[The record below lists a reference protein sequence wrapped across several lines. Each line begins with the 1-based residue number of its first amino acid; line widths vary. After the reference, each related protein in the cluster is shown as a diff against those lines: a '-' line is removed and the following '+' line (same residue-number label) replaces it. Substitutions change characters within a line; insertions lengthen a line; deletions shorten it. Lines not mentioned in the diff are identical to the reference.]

1 MKRSEDLQDYL
12 KIYKNGLLDDTL
24 PFWINNCID
33 QKYGG
38 FTFCL
43 GRDGTVIDSDKG
55 IWTHGRF
62 VWLLATLYH
71 QVEPKPEWL
80 ELAQH
85 GIEFLEKYGF
95 DQDGRM
101 FFLVSQSGEPIRK
114 RRYIF
119 SEAFAVAAFSAYAKA
134 SGEAHYQ
141 DKAEALFKFIQKL
154 LNEPGLLPPK
164 LIEETRKVKGL
175 AVPMIMIVTAQILRE
190 NSKNQEFCNE
200 IIDASIDSIEKDFLK
215 PEFKAVLETVGHQ
228 GEFFDHFD
236 GRMLCPGH
244 AIEAA
249 WFILNESIFR
259 NHDPRLKQLGL
270 TILDWMLD
278 WGWDQEYGG
287 ILYYRDVKNLPI
299 QEYWQDMKFWWPH
312 NEAIIATLLAYQI
325 TGDEKYAKWHQMIHQ
340 WAYQYFPD
348 REYGEWYGYLHRDG
362 RISVPIKGNFW
373 KGPFHLPRMQLNAWK
388 IIEGME

>member
-12 KIYKNGLLDDTL
+12 KIYKNGLLNDTL

-154 LNEPGLLPPK
+154 LNESGLS
-164 LIEETRKVKGL
+164 LIH
-175 AVPMIMIVTAQILRE
+175 I
-190 NSKNQEFCNE
+190 
-200 IIDASIDSIEKDFLK
+200 
-215 PEFKAVLETVGHQ
+215 
-228 GEFFDHFD
+228 
-236 GRMLCPGH
+236 
-244 AIEAA
+244 
-249 WFILNESIFR
+249 
-259 NHDPRLKQLGL
+259 
-270 TILDWMLD
+270 
-278 WGWDQEYGG
+278 
-287 ILYYRDVKNLPI
+287 
-299 QEYWQDMKFWWPH
+299 
-312 NEAIIATLLAYQI
+312 
-325 TGDEKYAKWHQMIHQ
+325 
-340 WAYQYFPD
+340 
-348 REYGEWYGYLHRDG
+348 
-362 RISVPIKGNFW
+362 
-373 KGPFHLPRMQLNAWK
+373 
-388 IIEGME
+388 

>member
-33 QKYGG
+33 QQYGG

-71 QVEPKPEWL
+71 QVERKHEWL

-119 SEAFAVAAFSAYAKA
+119 SEAFAIAAFST
-134 SGEAHYQ
+134 
-141 DKAEALFKFIQKL
+141 FKTVLEILLL
-154 LNEPGLLPPK
+154 LNF
-164 LIEETRKVKGL
+164 
-175 AVPMIMIVTAQILRE
+175 
-190 NSKNQEFCNE
+190 S
-200 IIDASIDSIEKDFLK
+200 
-215 PEFKAVLETVGHQ
+215 
-228 GEFFDHFD
+228 
-236 GRMLCPGH
+236 
-244 AIEAA
+244 
-249 WFILNESIFR
+249 
-259 NHDPRLKQLGL
+259 
-270 TILDWMLD
+270 
-278 WGWDQEYGG
+278 
-287 ILYYRDVKNLPI
+287 
-299 QEYWQDMKFWWPH
+299 
-312 NEAIIATLLAYQI
+312 
-325 TGDEKYAKWHQMIHQ
+325 
-340 WAYQYFPD
+340 
-348 REYGEWYGYLHRDG
+348 
-362 RISVPIKGNFW
+362 
-373 KGPFHLPRMQLNAWK
+373 
-388 IIEGME
+388 